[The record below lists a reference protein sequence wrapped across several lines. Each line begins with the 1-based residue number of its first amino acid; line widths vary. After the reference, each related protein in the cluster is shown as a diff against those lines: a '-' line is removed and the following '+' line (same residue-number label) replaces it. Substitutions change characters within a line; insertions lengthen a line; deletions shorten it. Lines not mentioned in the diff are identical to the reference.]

1 MKKLLVLALALAA
14 CGPSSPPATTPSP
27 SSAAYGTSSA
37 RGAVEAFLAGVKAG
51 DLQAI
56 SMVWGNEDGPVFER
70 EDRQV
75 LEQRELIMICYLK
88 HDSAR
93 VLDQVPSGQP
103 NRPKFNIEL
112 TRGDVTRTTTMTT
125 ARGPEGRWFVT
136 DADVVAV
143 RDFCQRPNRGA
154 PPAR

>member
-1 MKKLLVLALALAA
+1 VKKLLVLALVLAA
-14 CGPSSPPATTPSP
+14 CRPSPPPVSTPAP
-27 SSAAYGTSSA
+27 SGVVYGTTSA

-56 SMVWGNEDGPVFER
+56 SVVWGNEEGPVFER

-88 HDSAR
+88 HDTAR

-103 NRPKFNIEL
+103 NRPKFNVEL
-112 TRGDVTRTTTMTT
+112 TRGSVTRQTTMTT
-125 ARGPEGRWFVT
+125 ARGPRGRWYVT
-136 DADVVAV
+136 DADVAAV
-143 RDFCQRPNRGA
+143 RDFCQRP
-154 PPAR
+154 